1 MSTYLNWYN
10 FMDEIWHNQTLSFW
24 FYQIFRE
31 ANGTKNYW
39 NLIEKSNSFFIIKV
53 LYLKIIS
60 LLKLIFF
67 KKMAVLYFFQYVNIA
82 TILGKTSFLDFE
94 DVLEW
99 MKKQKL
105 NKIDMLKVASTI
117 WIYLKLQYNLSLKRI
132 RTIISKMLKSFG
144 KA

>member
-1 MSTYLNWYN
+1 
-10 FMDEIWHNQTLSFW
+10 
-24 FYQIFRE
+24 
-31 ANGTKNYW
+31 
-39 NLIEKSNSFFIIKV
+39 
-53 LYLKIIS
+53 
-60 LLKLIFF
+60 
-67 KKMAVLYFFQYVNIA
+67 MAVLYFFQYVNIA

-94 DVLEW
+94 DLLEW

-117 WIYLKLQYNLSLKRI
+117 WIYLKLQYNLSLNRI

>member
-1 MSTYLNWYN
+1 
-10 FMDEIWHNQTLSFW
+10 
-24 FYQIFRE
+24 
-31 ANGTKNYW
+31 
-39 NLIEKSNSFFIIKV
+39 
-53 LYLKIIS
+53 
-60 LLKLIFF
+60 
-67 KKMAVLYFFQYVNIA
+67 MAVLYFFQYVNIA
-82 TILGKTSFLDFE
+82 TILSKTSFLDFE
-94 DVLEW
+94 DLLEW

>member
-1 MSTYLNWYN
+1 MT
-10 FMDEIWHNQTLSFW
+10 
-24 FYQIFRE
+24 
-31 ANGTKNYW
+31 
-39 NLIEKSNSFFIIKV
+39 
-53 LYLKIIS
+53 
-60 LLKLIFF
+60 
-67 KKMAVLYFFQYVNIA
+67 VLYFFEYVNIA

-94 DVLEW
+94 DLLEW

>member
-1 MSTYLNWYN
+1 
-10 FMDEIWHNQTLSFW
+10 
-24 FYQIFRE
+24 
-31 ANGTKNYW
+31 
-39 NLIEKSNSFFIIKV
+39 
-53 LYLKIIS
+53 
-60 LLKLIFF
+60 
-67 KKMAVLYFFQYVNIA
+67 MAVLYFFQYVNIA
-82 TILGKTSFLDFE
+82 TILGKTSFLGFE
-94 DVLEW
+94 DLLEW

>member
-1 MSTYLNWYN
+1 
-10 FMDEIWHNQTLSFW
+10 
-24 FYQIFRE
+24 
-31 ANGTKNYW
+31 
-39 NLIEKSNSFFIIKV
+39 
-53 LYLKIIS
+53 
-60 LLKLIFF
+60 
-67 KKMAVLYFFQYVNIA
+67 MAVLYFFQDVNIA
-82 TILGKTSFLDFE
+82 TILGKTSFLDFG
-94 DVLEW
+94 DLLEW

>member
-1 MSTYLNWYN
+1 
-10 FMDEIWHNQTLSFW
+10 
-24 FYQIFRE
+24 
-31 ANGTKNYW
+31 
-39 NLIEKSNSFFIIKV
+39 
-53 LYLKIIS
+53 
-60 LLKLIFF
+60 
-67 KKMAVLYFFQYVNIA
+67 MAVLYFFQYVNIA

-94 DVLEW
+94 DLLEW